1 MDSDLIVVHTH
12 FHKRRTGVTRSI
24 ENVIPDLKK
33 ICKTYLYGY
42 GIEGEKITTPKLKE
56 LLFSK
61 EKVIVHCHRNNEV
74 LRMFWHRF
82 LGAKF
87 KLVLTRHAETKPS
100 SLTRFLLNKSDSVVT
115 LTTSMHEKLEIKNTK
130 ISHGVD
136 TAFFKP
142 IKGRK
147 LENISQENIILCAGR
162 VRKAKGQKVLLE
174 ALTKDLKSHK
184 DWAIVIV
191 GKVDKPEF
199 LTELKELVNKSNTES
214 QVYFVNETTDIVTYY
229 QSSKIAIVPSFSEGF
244 SLVCA
249 EAMSCGNT
257 TIATKNVG
265 VHSELITHGESG
277 YLFEAGE
284 VEGLRMLV
292 NKIIKNEL
300 PELGKQARKEI
311 ENNWSAQK
319 EAKELAEL
327 YIKLFD

>member
-1 MDSDLIVVHTH
+1 MDSDLVVIHTH

-33 ICKTYLYGY
+33 VCKTYLYGY
-42 GIEGEKITTPKLKE
+42 GIEGDKITTPKLKK

-74 LRMFWHRF
+74 LRMFWYRF

-100 SLTRFLLNKSDSVVT
+100 SLTRFLLNKSDAVVT
-115 LTTSMHEKLEIKNTK
+115 LTTAMHEKLGIKNTK

-136 TAFFKP
+136 TTFFNP
-142 IKGRK
+142 NKGRK
-147 LENISQENIILCAGR
+147 LESILQENIILCAGR

-174 ALTKDLKSHK
+174 ALTKDLKSYK

-199 LTELKELVNKSNTES
+199 LTELKELVSISNTES
-214 QVYFVNETTDIVTYY
+214 QVYFIRETSDIIGYY
-229 QSSKIAIVPSFSEGF
+229 QSSKIAVIPSFSEGF

-249 EAMSCGNT
+249 EAMSCANT
-257 TIATKNVG
+257 TIATKDVG
-265 VHSELITHGESG
+265 VHSELINNGESG
-277 YLFEAGE
+277 YLFKAGE
-284 VEGLRMLV
+284 IDELRILV
-292 NKIIKNEL
+292 SKIIKNEL
-300 PELGKQARKEI
+300 PELGEQARKEI

-319 EAKELAEL
+319 EAKELVEL
-327 YIKLFD
+327 YTKLFD